1 MTKAEI
7 VEKIV
12 TMTGVNKKEAL
23 AVVESFM
30 EVVKTSMIEK
40 ENVYLRGFGT
50 FVVKRRAAKTGRNIQ
65 KNTTVMKKTQEAAPV
80 MVAETEG
87 APVAPAEKP
96 AKVEA
101 PVVTVEEPKAGK
113 KAASKKVVKVEKEE
127 KKEAPAEAK
136 KRGPKPKTEAQKAED
151 AKKREELKKTAANM
165 VPEMFLQYQGGE
177 VKLDT
182 LVEKIK
188 EAFKAEHKRTPIV
201 SLKMYLKP
209 EDNAVYY
216 VINETSAGKVDM

>member
-1 MTKAEI
+1 MILRYNAFIMYALE
-7 VEKIV
+7 EK
-12 TMTGVNKKEAL
+12 TMAKGKNKKKL
-23 AVVESFM
+23 S
-30 EVVKTSMIEK
+30 KS
-40 ENVYLRGFGT
+40 
-50 FVVKRRAAKTGRNIQ
+50 AK
-65 KNTTVMKKTQEAAPV
+65 KNTTVMEKTQEAAPV

-87 APVAPAEKP
+87 APVAPDEKP

-113 KAASKKVVKVEKEE
+113 KAPAKAVKKAAPKKAVKVEKEE
-127 KKEAPAEAK
+127 KKEAAAEAK

-151 AKKREELKKTAANM
+151 AKKRAELKKAAANM

-177 VKLDT
+177 VKLDAV
-182 LVEKIK
+182 VEKAK
-188 EAFKAEHKRTPIV
+188 DAFKADHKRTPIV

-209 EDNAVYY
+209 EDNAAYY